1 VQTRL
6 KHHAGHD
13 AGTSPEPL
21 REPARPASVPGL
33 DRLAL
38 PGLSRGGRPA
48 GIRRRARADDP
59 LGGSTVDADTQ
70 RRLAGSAGGGRAL
83 DSAVRGSM
91 ESAFGADFRGVNIHT
106 DANAAQLARQVQA
119 TAFTH
124 GNNIYFSPGTFD
136 PGSARGQHLLAHELT
151 HVVQQ
156 QQGRGG
162 GGRSAAGTVIGPAD
176 DPAELEA
183 DSTARDVVGSL
194 RRQAQQ
200 FVPDDSATHAA
211 GEGGR

>member
-6 KHHAGHD
+6 KHHAGQD
-13 AGTSPEPL
+13 TGTTSAAL
-21 REPARPASVPGL
+21 REPARPVAAAGL

-48 GIRRRARADDP
+48 TIRRRARADDP
-59 LGGSTVDADTQ
+59 LGGSVVDADTQ

-83 DSAVRGSM
+83 DPGVRGSM
-91 ESAFGADFRGVNIHT
+91 EAAFGADFQGVNIHT

-136 PGSARGQHLLAHELT
+136 PASARGQHLLAHELT

-156 QQGRGG
+156 QNGRGG
-162 GGRSAAGTVIGPAD
+162 GGRSAAGPVIGPAD

-183 DSTARDVVGSL
+183 EGTARDVVGSL
-194 RRQAQQ
+194 RRQATQL
-200 FVPDDSATHAA
+200 AA
-211 GEGGR
+211 LDQPAHHGGEAGG